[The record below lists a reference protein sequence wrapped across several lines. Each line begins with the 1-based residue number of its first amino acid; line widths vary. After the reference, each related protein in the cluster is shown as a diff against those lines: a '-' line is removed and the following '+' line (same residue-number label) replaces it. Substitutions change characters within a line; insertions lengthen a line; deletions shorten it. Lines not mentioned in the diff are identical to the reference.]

1 MKTDRADVD
10 LKSTSPLSTY
20 GRHEEYI
27 NNKLWLSGVSSIIL
41 DGVGDGMIPWCA
53 LVKRIPIV
61 CCYDR
66 EIHKSTIEAFLL
78 EKIIKKMEA
87 AIPGDTRWYRSAAQ
101 LGCRENDQEEPS
113 ASKSKAPGAKGK
125 AATAKGKVTPAKRS
139 AEDEAEESQESG
151 EESASESKNKTSKK
165 HKTTPVEKV
174 D

>member
-1 MKTDRADVD
+1 M
-10 LKSTSPLSTY
+10 
-20 GRHEEYI
+20 
-27 NNKLWLSGVSSIIL
+27 NKFWLNGISSIIL

-87 AIPGDTRWYRSAAQ
+87 AIPGDTRWYRSSAQ
-101 LGCRENDQEEPS
+101 LGCRENEHEEEP
-113 ASKSKAPGAKGK
+113 AKSKAPGAKGK

-151 EESASESKNKTSKK
+151 EESASESKTKTSKK